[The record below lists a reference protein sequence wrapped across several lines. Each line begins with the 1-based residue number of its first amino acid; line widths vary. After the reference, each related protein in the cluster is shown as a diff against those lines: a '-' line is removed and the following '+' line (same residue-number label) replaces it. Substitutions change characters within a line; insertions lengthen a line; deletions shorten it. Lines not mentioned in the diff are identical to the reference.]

1 MHMPIHVYVEACIYL
16 YMCMQR
22 PEESLSYC
30 FSGIVHL
37 DLCFGDSVCHSS
49 GTRQISWAGWPVSSR
64 DLLSLLPRMLC
75 HVWLPPHHMGSRNG
89 TQVLMLEE
97 QIVLHHVLLSLC
109 PCSQVVLPW
118 KQELSSGTRASE
130 V

>member
-1 MHMPIHVYVEACIYL
+1 
-16 YMCMQR
+16 MQR

-49 GTRQISWAGWPVSSR
+49 GTRLISWAGWPVSSR

-75 HVWLPPHHMGSRNG
+75 HVWLPP
-89 TQVLMLEE
+89 TTWVLEMELKSSC
-97 QIVLHHVLLSLC
+97 LKNKSFSTMFFSLYVHA
-109 PCSQVVLPW
+109 P
-118 KQELSSGTRASE
+118 K
-130 V
+130 